1 MSAGKVS
8 VGFFGKLPCRGDF
21 VRVGL
26 SRPVAEA
33 WDRWISASLPNLA
46 DASRMPRWRF
56 ALGPEVCGPVAVT
69 GVLLPSHDRVGRSF
83 PLLIAAEA
91 AQPSESFLDAVEV
104 IGAAAIRDR
113 WTPVVLIN
121 QLDTVPSPTPAEAA
135 ADAGARWW
143 RKGGEPAEFAGEAM
157 PSADVLLRLLQP

>member
-26 SRPVAEA
+26 SRPVAAA

-46 DASRMPRWRF
+46 DASRMPHWRF

-69 GVLLPSHDRVGRSF
+69 GVLLPSRDRVGRSF

-91 AQPSESFLDAVEV
+91 AQPSESFLDAAEV
-104 IGAAAIRDR
+104 IGAAAICDR
-113 WTPVVLIN
+113 WAPVVLIN
-121 QLDTVPSPTPAEAA
+121 RLGTIPSPTPIGATSDAA
-135 ADAGARWW
+135 ARWW
-143 RKGGEPAEFAGEAM
+143 RKGGEPAGFSGKAM